1 MRGVSLSHATSP
13 SETRSQC
20 QWAVPRPPKGQPE
33 TGAVSDLRVAAL
45 SGLLRR
51 RILLLGGQ
59 CCTVSARC
67 LGAIVGCR
75 SGRPGFSRY
84 RVHHRA
90 GVISKYDIV
99 TRFMEYHLQKT
110 SHRG

>member
-1 MRGVSLSHATSP
+1 MGCAS
-13 SETRSQC
+13 
-20 QWAVPRPPKGQPE
+20 PPKSQPE

-45 SGLLRR
+45 SELLRR
-51 RILLLGGQ
+51 QISLLGGQ
-59 CCTVSARC
+59 CFTVSARC
-67 LGAIVGCR
+67 LCAIVDRR

-90 GVISKYDIV
+90 GVISKYDTV
-99 TRFMEYHLQKT
+99 TRFMVYLLQKT